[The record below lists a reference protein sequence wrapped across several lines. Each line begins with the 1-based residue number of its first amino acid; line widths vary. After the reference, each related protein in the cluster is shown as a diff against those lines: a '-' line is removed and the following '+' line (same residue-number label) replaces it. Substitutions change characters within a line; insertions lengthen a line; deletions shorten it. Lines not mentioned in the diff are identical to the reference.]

1 MWVNGGQ
8 FKLLTRKSG
17 KLFFWENGKFF
28 FPQIESL
35 TRAID
40 VSSLRTYHSGML
52 VCKII
57 NVTFLLQC
65 PTTIGRIRIADR
77 GDHWS

>member
-1 MWVNGGQ
+1 MVEQ
-8 FKLLTRKSG
+8 SKPLHSKVRQAFLLG
-17 KLFFWENGKFF
+17 KRIIF

-40 VSSLRTYHSGML
+40 VRILRTYHSGML
-52 VCKII
+52 VSNII

-65 PTTIGRIRIADR
+65 PTTISRIRIADR
-77 GDHWS
+77 VDHWS

>member
-1 MWVNGGQ
+1 MGGN
-8 FKLLTRKSG
+8 LSRYTRKSG
-17 KLFFWENGKFF
+17 KLFFWENGEFF

-40 VSSLRTYHSGML
+40 MRILRTYHSGML
-52 VCKII
+52 VSNII